1 MMVNSQNFIDSGI
14 LELYVMGK
22 TDELQNQEVLMM
34 AAAHTEIFEEI
45 VAIEISLE
53 KYALVHG
60 VELDI
65 TIKPFVIATI
75 DFTERLKN
83 GELPTFPPLL
93 NEYSSLNDYSPWLN
107 RPDMFLPVDFEE
119 IHAKIIGYNEEALT
133 AIIWLKNGSPAEI
146 HDDEFEKFLIVE
158 GTCTITIDNEDFYLK
173 SGDVLSIP
181 LYKEHFLR
189 VTSSVPCKAILQ
201 RIAA

>member
-1 MMVNSQNFIDSGI
+1 MLNPQNFIDSGI

-22 TDELQNQEVLMM
+22 TNELENDKVLMM
-34 AAAHTEIFEEI
+34 AATYAEVFDEI

-53 KYALVHG
+53 KYALIHG

-75 DFTERLKN
+75 DFTERIKN

-93 NEYSSLNDYSPWLN
+93 NELSNLKDYLPWLN
-107 RPDMFLPVDFEE
+107 RSDMVLPVDFEE
-119 IHAKIIGYNEEALT
+119 IHAKIIGYNDEALT
-133 AIIWLKNGSPAEI
+133 AIIWLKNGSPSEI

-158 GTCTITIDNEDFYLK
+158 GTCTITIDKEDFYLK
-173 SGDVLSIP
+173 SGDVLGIP
-181 LYKEHFLR
+181 LYKEHFLK

>member
-1 MMVNSQNFIDSGI
+1 MLNSQNFIDSGI
-14 LELYVMGK
+14 LELYVLGK
-22 TDELQNQEVLMM
+22 TDELENKEVLMM
-34 AAAHTEIFEEI
+34 AATYSEVFDEIG
-45 VAIEISLE
+45 AIELSLE
-53 KYALVHG
+53 KYALING

-65 TIKPFVIATI
+65 NIKPFVIATI
-75 DFTERLKN
+75 DFTDRIKN
-83 GELPTFPPLL
+83 GELPTFPPLI
-93 NEYSSLNDYSPWLN
+93 NENSSLADYAPWLN
-107 RPDMFLPVDFEE
+107 RSDMALPVDFEE

-133 AIIWLKNGSPAEI
+133 AIIWLKNGSPTEI

-158 GTCTITIDNEDFYLK
+158 GTCTITIDKEDFYLK

-189 VTSSVPCKAILQ
+189 VTSSGPCKAILQ

>member
-1 MMVNSQNFIDSGI
+1 MLTPQNFINSGI

-22 TDELQNQEVLMM
+22 TDELENKEVSMM
-34 AAAHTEIFEEI
+34 ASTHIEVFEEI

-53 KYALVHG
+53 KYALVNG

-83 GELPTFPPLL
+83 GEPPSFPPLL
-93 NEYSSLNDYSPWLN
+93 NELSILKDYLPWLN
-107 RPDMFLPVDFEE
+107 RSDMALPTDFEE

-133 AIIWLKNGSPAEI
+133 AIIWLKNGSPSEI

-158 GTCTITIDNEDFYLK
+158 GTCTITIDKEDFYLK

-189 VTSSVPCKAILQ
+189 VTSSIPCKAILQ

>member
-1 MMVNSQNFIDSGI
+1 MLTPQNFINSGI

-22 TDELQNQEVLMM
+22 TDELENKEVLMM
-34 AAAHTEIFEEI
+34 ASTHIEIFEEI

-53 KYALVHG
+53 KYALVNG

-83 GELPTFPPLL
+83 GEPPSFPPLL
-93 NEYSSLNDYSPWLN
+93 NELSILKDYLPWLN
-107 RPDMFLPVDFEE
+107 RSDMALPTDFEE

-133 AIIWLKNGSPAEI
+133 AIIWLKNGSPSEI

-158 GTCTITIDNEDFYLK
+158 GTCTITIDKEDFYLK

-189 VTSSVPCKAILQ
+189 VTSSIPCKAILQ

>member
-1 MMVNSQNFIDSGI
+1 MLTPQNFINSGI

-22 TDELQNQEVLMM
+22 TDELENKEVLMM
-34 AAAHTEIFEEI
+34 ASTHIEVFEEI

-53 KYALVHG
+53 KYALVNG

-83 GELPTFPPLL
+83 GEPPSFPPLL
-93 NEYSSLNDYSPWLN
+93 NELSILKDYLPWLN
-107 RPDMFLPVDFEE
+107 RSDMALPTDFEE

-133 AIIWLKNGSPAEI
+133 AIIWLKNGSPSEI

-158 GTCTITIDNEDFYLK
+158 GTCTITIDKEDFYLK

-189 VTSSVPCKAILQ
+189 VTSSIPCKAILQ

>member
-1 MMVNSQNFIDSGI
+1 MLNPQNFINSGI

-22 TDELQNQEVLMM
+22 TDEVENQEVLMM
-34 AAAHTEIFEEI
+34 AATYAEVFDEI

-60 VELDI
+60 NELDI
-65 TIKPFVIATI
+65 TIKPFILATI
-75 DFTERLKN
+75 DFTDRLTN
-83 GELPTFPPLL
+83 GEIPTFPPLL
-93 NEYSSLNDYSPWLN
+93 NENSNLENYSSWLN
-107 RPDMFLPVDFEE
+107 RSDMVLPKDFEE
-119 IHAKIIGYNEEALT
+119 IHAKIIGYNDEALT

-158 GTCTITIDNEDFYLK
+158 GTCTITIDKEDFYLK

-181 LYKEHFLR
+181 LYKEHFLK
-189 VTSSVPCKAILQ
+189 VTSVIPCKAILQ
-201 RIAA
+201 RIAD

>member
-1 MMVNSQNFIDSGI
+1 MLTPQNFINSGI

-22 TDELQNQEVLMM
+22 TDELENKEVLMM
-34 AAAHTEIFEEI
+34 ASTHIEVFEEI

-53 KYALVHG
+53 KYALVNG

-83 GELPTFPPLL
+83 GELPSFPPLL
-93 NEYSSLNDYSPWLN
+93 NELSILKDYLPWLN
-107 RPDMFLPVDFEE
+107 RSDMALPTDFEE

-133 AIIWLKNGSPAEI
+133 AIIWLKNGSPSEI

-158 GTCTITIDNEDFYLK
+158 GTCTITIDKEDFYLK

-189 VTSSVPCKAILQ
+189 VTSSIPCKAILQ